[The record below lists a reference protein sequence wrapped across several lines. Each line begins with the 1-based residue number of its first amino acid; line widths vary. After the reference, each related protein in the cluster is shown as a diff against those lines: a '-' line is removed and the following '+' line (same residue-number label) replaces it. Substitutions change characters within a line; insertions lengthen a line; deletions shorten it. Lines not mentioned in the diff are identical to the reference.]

1 MESQKRHYESESEE
15 EIDISPET
23 PLISGADPINK
34 LSDEVLLKIF
44 SYLSTDDIIKTIS
57 SVSERFH
64 RLSED
69 STLLNEI
76 NFTKE
81 RWFDESYVKAL
92 KNSKKNVVFQTK

>member
-44 SYLSTDDIIKTIS
+44 SYVSSNDIIKSIS
-57 SVSERFH
+57 LVSERFH
-64 RLSED
+64 RLSLHCQFE
-69 STLLNEI
+69 NP
-76 NFTKE
+76 
-81 RWFDESYVKAL
+81 
-92 KNSKKNVVFQTK
+92 